1 MEKKLKVFISS
12 TYEDMKNE
20 RDIAFQ
26 ALLKNGNI
34 IGGMELFTGDNIE
47 KFEVIKTDIDDSDIF
62 ILILGGRYGTICKE
76 TNKSFIHME
85 YEYAKSIG
93 IPTGVIIISD
103 KLLMQKKQQAYSEGK
118 IYYNEGSEKYDK
130 FSKIV
135 SSKMVS
141 YYSNEN
147 ELSLNIITTISK
159 MCNKYKIDGWIKCN
173 DESLKSYLSQL
184 SSDKLIELLGITI
197 VKHIDTTEKDQ
208 YRISNKLFYEND
220 TSNTLIKLKSIFLMQ
235 RSSSLVLGAE
245 SGWRAEKDF
254 LTTLKKSIHICDD
267 FYHIITLEGIENH
280 LKRETSAFPDFGK
293 FSNNFININGYVA
306 ARKNNEESGGV
317 FIKKLP
323 PDESSPLFKLDR
335 QVRLLVVEKLDSSV
349 EGVFVWNIGKDESC
363 MRVAGGE
370 MEKYLIQLKKYYDEC
385 DYVLWDE
392 LVNLYNKYKK

>member
-1 MEKKLKVFISS
+1 MEKKVKVFVSS
-12 TYEDMKNE
+12 TYEDMQRE

-34 IGGMELFTGDNIE
+34 IGGMEFFTGDNIE
-47 KFEVIKTDIDDSDIF
+47 KFEVIKTDINDSDIL

-93 IPTGVIIISD
+93 IPIGVIMISD
-103 KLLMQKKQQAYSEGK
+103 KLLMKKKQQAYSEGET
-118 IYYNEGSEKYDK
+118 YYNEGSKKYAQ

-141 YYSNEN
+141 YYSDDN
-147 ELSLNIITTISK
+147 ELSLNIVTTVSK
-159 MCNKYKIDGWIKCN
+159 MCNNYKIDGWIKCN
-173 DESLKSYLSQL
+173 DESLKAYLSQL
-184 SSDKLIELLGITI
+184 SLDRLIELSGSTI

-208 YRISNKLFYEND
+208 YRLSNKLFYESD
-220 TSNTLIKLKSIFLMQ
+220 TSNTLNRLKSIFLMQ

-254 LTTLKKSIHICDD
+254 LKSLKKSINICYN
-267 FYHIITLEGIENH
+267 FYHIVNIEGIENH
-280 LKRETSAFPDFGK
+280 LKRESSIFPEFGK

-306 ARKNNEESGGV
+306 VKKNNEECGGAFV
-317 FIKKLP
+317 KKLP
-323 PDESSPLFKLDR
+323 LDESNPLFKLDR
-335 QVRLLVVEKLDSSV
+335 QVRLLAVEKLDNSV

-363 MRVAGGE
+363 MRVAGVE
-370 MEKYLIQLKKYYDEC
+370 MEKYLLQLKKYYEEC
-385 DYVLWDE
+385 DYVFWDE
-392 LVNLYNKYKK
+392 LVDLYNKYKK

>member
-12 TYEDMKNE
+12 TYEDMQME

-34 IGGMELFTGDNIE
+34 VGGMEFFTGDNIE
-47 KFEVIKTDIDDSDIF
+47 KFEVIKTDINDSDIF

-118 IYYNEGSEKYDK
+118 TYYDEGSVKYDQ
-130 FSKIV
+130 FCENV

-141 YYSNEN
+141 YYSNDN
-147 ELSLNIITTISK
+147 DLSLNIITTISK
-159 MCNKYKIDGWIKCN
+159 MCNNYEIDGWIKCN
-173 DESLKSYLSQL
+173 DKSLKSYLSQL
-184 SSDKLIELLGITI
+184 SIDKLIELSGTTI

-208 YRISNKLFYEND
+208 YRVSKKLFYESD
-220 TSNTLIKLKSIFLMQ
+220 TSNSLIKLKSIFLMQ

-245 SGWRAEKDF
+245 SGWRAENDF
-254 LTTLKKSIHICDD
+254 LTSLKKSIHICDY

-280 LKRETSAFPDFGK
+280 LKREASIFPDFGK
-293 FSNNFININGYVA
+293 FSDNFININGYVA
-306 ARKNNEESGGV
+306 ARKSNEESGGT

-335 QVRLLVVEKLDSSV
+335 QVRLLVVEKLDNSV

-363 MRVAGGE
+363 MRVAGKE
-370 MEKYLIQLKKYYDEC
+370 MEKYLIQLKKYYEEC